1 MVAKLAALAPS
12 GKTYGI
18 DSSEAS
24 VMAARRANRNLVSEG
39 RIEILEAS
47 VTALPFADGIFDVV
61 TAVEMPSFSR
71 DLPAEPGEVLR
82 VLKPGGTFAL
92 IAESYRGGRH
102 DRRLRH
108 GDAPERRD
116 IMKCA
121 HLTVDEHEDRLTRA
135 GYSAVEV
142 IEEYNKGWLCALGQS

>member
-1 MVAKLAALAPS
+1 VLDVGCDGGRMVAKLAALAPS

-39 RIEILEAS
+39 RVEILEAS

-102 DRRLRH
+102 DRL
-108 GDAPERRD
+108 
-116 IMKCA
+116 
-121 HLTVDEHEDRLTRA
+121 HLTVDEYEDRLTRA